1 MNLQEIDLR
10 KLYRVWKSELGPFQ
24 GFFRSTPFVSL
35 QTYDDFELDAE
46 NINGRENIHGTEN
59 INATELMNEND
70 KRVLDIIIE
79 NSDESNFLI
88 VDLPLNEILN
98 FALIL
103 NNEHYIKPILNVNLL
118 FHPCGIIGNSDNIN
132 KLINNG
138 LKLKRINPRK
148 FVMLIPYDRY
158 DEELEANYFKDKLN
172 NQYGIGE
179 DDLPSC
185 NMLKELGYNK
195 VIILTKNDIKEDLN
209 DYVNFI
215 HNDIR
220 VEIIKVM

>member
-10 KLYRVWKSELGPFQ
+10 NIYRIWKSDLGPFQ

-35 QTYDDFELDAE
+35 QTYDDFTLDEE
-46 NINGRENIHGTEN
+46 NINEY
-59 INATELMNEND
+59 D
-70 KRVLDIIIE
+70 QKVLDIIIE
-79 NSDESNFLI
+79 NSDENNFLI

-98 FALIL
+98 LALVL
-103 NNEHYIKPILNVNLL
+103 NNEYSIKPILNINLL
-118 FHPCGIIGNSDNIN
+118 FHPFGIIGNKDNIN

-138 LKLKRINPRK
+138 LKLKKINTKK

-158 DEELEANYFKDKLN
+158 NDELESNDLKDKLN

-179 DDLPSC
+179 DDLPYV
-185 NMLKELGYNK
+185 NMLKELEYNK
-195 VIILTKNDIKEDLN
+195 VIILTKDNIKEDLN

-215 HNDIR
+215 NKDIR

>member
-10 KLYRVWKSELGPFQ
+10 NIYRIWKSDLGSFE

-35 QTYDDFELDAE
+35 QTYDDFRLGEE
-46 NINGRENIHGTEN
+46 NGNGH
-59 INATELMNEND
+59 D
-70 KRVLDIIIE
+70 QKVLNIIIE
-79 NSDESNFLI
+79 NLHENKFLI

-98 FALIL
+98 LALIL
-103 NNEHYIKPILNVNLL
+103 NNEYSIKPILNINLL
-118 FHPCGIIGNSDNIN
+118 FHPFGIIGNKDNIN

-138 LKLKRINPRK
+138 LLLKRINTKK

-158 DEELEANYFKDKLN
+158 NDEFESNDLKNKLN

-179 DDLPSC
+179 DDLP
-185 NMLKELGYNK
+185 NVNVLKELEYSK
-195 VIILTKNDIKEDLN
+195 VIILTKDNIKEDLN
-209 DYVNFI
+209 DYVSFI
-215 HNDIR
+215 NKDTR